1 MIRRL
6 VVAGVVALAL
16 AACDPFG
23 PLTVLTAE
31 QRLASITLSP
41 DSTDVRV
48 GDSVLVTVQLVGKGG
63 GTLSTGTPVFTL
75 GNPLY
80 ISVSPTN
87 YVKGLRVGRSELLAT
102 LDGKRGSAVFN
113 VIP

>member
-6 VVAGVVALAL
+6 VVAGIAVLLL

-23 PLTVLTAE
+23 PLKVLTEE
-31 QRLASITLSP
+31 QQLASIHLTP

-48 GDSVLVTVQLVGKGG
+48 GDSVLVTVTLVGKGG
-63 GTLSTGTPVFTL
+63 GTVSSGTPVFTL
-75 GNPLY
+75 GNPLN

-87 YVKGLRVGRSELLAT
+87 FVKGLRVGRSELLAT
-102 LDGKRGSAVFN
+102 LSGKRGSAVIN